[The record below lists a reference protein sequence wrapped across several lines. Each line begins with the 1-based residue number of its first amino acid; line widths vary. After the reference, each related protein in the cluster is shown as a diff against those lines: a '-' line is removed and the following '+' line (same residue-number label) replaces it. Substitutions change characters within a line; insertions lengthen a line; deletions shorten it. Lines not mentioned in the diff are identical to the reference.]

1 MSALGPEQRIDMLQP
16 ATKVE
21 KTISKND
28 WLEPVRW
35 KNGVLEAV
43 DCTSLPGRL
52 RYIRLSTINQV
63 CSAIKTMKVRGA
75 PLIGVV
81 GAYGLVLASRRTKHE
96 NLDEAKKT
104 LRKCADQLIQTRP
117 TGVNLRWA
125 VERVY
130 KAGNRAGSSRELED
144 ELRREADAI
153 MEEELEAAH
162 KIGEYG
168 ATLIDDDDTVLT
180 HCNAGALA
188 TAGYGTALALVRS
201 AVEQGKR
208 IRVIATETRP
218 LLQGSRLTAF
228 ELSRDKIP
236 VTLVCDSAVAQLMSH
251 GLVDKVVV
259 GADRILKTGHVA
271 NKIGTLQIALASKF
285 YGVPFYVAAPVS
297 TVDLV
302 TDSSKIIIEER
313 NPDEVLY
320 VAGRRV
326 APRGVN
332 AMNPAFDVTP
342 PELVTAIVT
351 DRGVVHPPYK
361 EGLSKFS

>member
-1 MSALGPEQRIDMLQP
+1 MSS
-16 ATKVE
+16 K
-21 KTISKND
+21 KTRK
-28 WLEPVRW
+28 LEPVRW
-35 KNGVLEAV
+35 RGGVLEAI
-43 DCTSLPGRL
+43 DQTLLPA
-52 RYIRLSTINQV
+52 RLSYLQMRTVEQV

-81 GAYGLVLASRRTKHE
+81 GAYGLALATKKIRTKD
-96 NLDEAKKT
+96 LKDART
-104 LRKCADQLIQTRP
+104 QLRKYADMLIQTRP

-125 VERVY
+125 VERVF
-130 KAGNRAGSSRELED
+130 KASSRANSTSNIED

-153 MEEELEAAH
+153 MEEELQAAH
-162 KIGEYG
+162 KIGVYG
-168 ATLIDDDDTVLT
+168 ANLIEDDDTVLT

-201 AVEQGKR
+201 AVEQGKHVK
-208 IRVIATETRP
+208 VIATETRP

-228 ELSRDKIP
+228 ELLRDKIP

-251 GLVDKVVV
+251 GLIDKVVV
-259 GADRILKTGHVA
+259 GADRILRTGHVA

-297 TVDLV
+297 TVDRA
-302 TDSSKIIIEER
+302 TDPLKIIIEER
-313 NPDEVLY
+313 DPNEVLY
-320 VAGRRV
+320 LAGHRV

-342 PELVTAIVT
+342 PELVTGIVT
-351 DRGVVHPPYK
+351 DRGVVSPPYE
-361 EGLSKFS
+361 EGLARIY